1 MRHFHPE
8 QRSRAVAVWLFV
20 LAAMVLAMVVVG
32 GATRLTHSGLSI
44 TEWKPI
50 RGVIPPLNPAE
61 WAQEFERYRQIP
73 QYKLLNQGMSLAEFK
88 GIYWWEWTHRL
99 LGRLVGVVFLLPFL
113 WFFLRGQLNRSL
125 IIRCGILF
133 ALGALQGLIGW
144 WMVASGLEVRTSVAP
159 ERLAIHLGA
168 ALILFIALIWT
179 GLDALARDR
188 ETRPPGA
195 WTVMAAVLLGLAYL
209 QSLLGALVAGNQAG
223 LIYNDW
229 PLMNGKLIA
238 PVDWKGGVLHAF
250 VHDQALVQFDHRI
263 GAYLLLI
270 AATAYVVFVLRH
282 RAPDALK
289 LAAEVLAFLVWV
301 QAALGIATLM
311 NAAPLPLALI
321 HQLGA
326 ALVLA
331 AATYNLWRV
340 RRLGERSFMGGIG
353 AQNL

>member
-1 MRHFHPE
+1 M
-8 QRSRAVAVWLFV
+8 AIWLFV
-20 LAAMVLAMVVVG
+20 LAVMVLAMVVVG

-50 RGVIPPLNPAE
+50 RGVIPPLNPAQ
-61 WAQEFERYRQIP
+61 WAQEFGAYRHIP
-73 QYKLLNQGMSLAEFK
+73 QYRLLNQGMSLADFK
-88 GIYWWEWTHRL
+88 AIYWWEWTHRL
-99 LGRLVGVVFLLPFL
+99 LGRLIGVVFLFPFV

-125 IIRCGILF
+125 IVRCVILF

-179 GLDALARDR
+179 GLGAQAPDR
-188 ETRPPGA
+188 EARPPGS
-195 WTVMAAVLLGLAYL
+195 WTLLAGGLLVLAYL

-223 LIYNDW
+223 LVYNDW
-229 PLMNGKLIA
+229 PLMNGKVLA
-238 PVDWKGGVLHAF
+238 HVDWKGGALHAF
-250 VHDQALVQFDHRI
+250 LHDQALVQFDHRI
-263 GAYLLLI
+263 GAYVLVI
-270 AATAYVVFVLRH
+270 AVTGYAVFILRA
-282 RAPDALK
+282 RTRDALK
-289 LAAEVLAFLVWV
+289 VAAEILTVLVWA
-301 QAALGIATLM
+301 QAGLGIATLM
-311 NAAPLPLALI
+311 NAAPLPLALL

-331 AATYNLWRV
+331 AATFNLWRV
-340 RRLGERSFMGGIG
+340 RRMNERSFAGGIG

>member
-44 TEWKPI
+44 TQWKPI
-50 RGVIPPLNPAE
+50 RGVIPPLNPSE
-61 WAQEFERYRQIP
+61 WAQEFQRYRQIP
-73 QYKLLNQGMSLAEFK
+73 QYRLLNQGMSLHEFK

-99 LGRLVGVVFLLPFL
+99 LGRLIGVVFLIPFV
-113 WFFLRGQLNRSL
+113 WFFLTGKLNRKL
-125 IIRCGILF
+125 IVRCVILF
-133 ALGALQGLIGW
+133 FLGALQGLIGW

-168 ALILFIALIWT
+168 ALILFVALIWT
-179 GLDALARDR
+179 GLEAQAVER
-188 ETRPPGA
+188 ESRPPGS
-195 WTVMAAVLLGLAYL
+195 WTIIAGVLLVLAYL
-209 QSLLGALVAGNQAG
+209 QSLMGALVAGNQAG
-223 LIYNDW
+223 LVYNDW

-238 PVDWKGGVLHAF
+238 PVDWKGGALHAF
-250 VHDQALVQFDHRI
+250 LHDQSLVQFDHRI
-263 GAYLLLI
+263 GAYLLLM
-270 AATAYVVFVLRH
+270 AVTGYGVVIVGA
-282 RAPDALK
+282 RAPGALK
-289 LAAEVLAFLVWV
+289 LAAVILAGLVWL

-331 AATYNLWRV
+331 AATFNLWRV
-340 RRLGERSFMGGIG
+340 RRLNERAFAGGIG
-353 AQNL
+353 AQSL

>member
-1 MRHFHPE
+1 MRYFQPD
-8 QRSRAVAVWLFV
+8 QRSRAVALWLFV

-44 TEWKPI
+44 TQWKPV
-50 RGVIPPLNPAE
+50 RGVIPPLNPSE
-61 WAQEFERYRQIP
+61 WAQEFNAYKQIP
-73 QYKLLNQGMSLAEFK
+73 QYKLLNPGMSLAAFK

-99 LGRLVGVVFLLPFL
+99 LGRLVGAVFLFPFI
-113 WFFLRGQLNRSL
+113 WFLLRGQLNRSL
-125 IIRCGILF
+125 IVRCLILF

-168 ALILFIALIWT
+168 ALILFVALIWT
-179 GLDALARDR
+179 GLNALARDR
-188 ETRPPGA
+188 EARPPGS
-195 WTVMAAVLLGLAYL
+195 WTAIAGVILGLAYL

-229 PLMNGKLIA
+229 PLMNGKLLA
-238 PVDWKGGVLHAF
+238 PVDWKGGAMHAF
-250 VHDQALVQFDHRI
+250 LHDQALVQFDHRM

-270 AATAYVVFVLRH
+270 AASAYVVLILRA

-289 LAAEVLAFLVWV
+289 LAAEVLALLVWI
-301 QAALGIATLM
+301 QAGLGIATLM

-326 ALVLA
+326 ALVLT

-340 RRLGERSFMGGIG
+340 RRMNERSYAGGIG